1 MKNNLI
7 YNPIAKQIFEAE
19 SAKRLF
25 ENEKVNDL
33 IKKISNNALDTFK
46 VLIFD
51 IASRRERDPDFIR
64 EILKDIS
71 DSKTVKQITA
81 KMKDYGAEADVS
93 SSGFAETKTL
103 YLKALRKFCDALDR
117 INEISGEKGKKI
129 VEFFQSRPESL
140 QMIVDKIA
148 EEIKKK
154 EESLNES
161 LGIGYGKRINDLKK
175 SLVNLISSAEGKD
188 AKNGY
193 SKDWKR
199 IFIELDQK
207 LQTLDTSKGGIGE
220 KDRKYLESLEKDVEK
235 NAAAF
240 RQSLIQAADR
250 AIKSIEE
257 DDEVIKSYSDVTT
270 LSSEALDDLAR
281 AKTEYELALKKSKE
295 NAEEKEITAVKEIFP
310 IKSGDKDTDKK
321 FKDSDLIQKIQK
333 ALMNGIPS
341 AKEILDKKG
350 GSDGIYGPATKSI
363 IQAIQK
369 QAGNKNINGELDK
382 ALLDSIVISDFVDK
396 KDKQDI
402 LDSLSTIAKELHES
416 LRFLNEEKLTINS
429 DQLKSDFSIFYKETT
444 GKDTDDSS
452 SAKTDRSSEK
462 SSSSAY
468 NVDSLAKKLR
478 TKFGLK
484 TESDTFLREDGSLK
498 PGFPADF
505 LDVWEKTIDNIPE
518 GELKDY
524 GFFFYKDGIYNFKS
538 NFGVKDP
545 NNFPKWKS
553 IDSSSESVD
562 NLARFSYNYSRSFPF
577 LGGIKLSSRLKTM
590 KEFFPAVDAAY
601 SQSSSTAG
609 ELDLQKTYDIMEFLL
624 KPLAGQE
631 RYAAVPFIPI
641 DNLNSKVSRAIDSC
655 LSDDLGDENFVNLN
669 NIVCLIGST
678 FTFMDGKFVPTM
690 KWLYE
695 EHLTPKV
702 MNRIVE
708 DKIYGNQAYSL
719 PKLYFKDNTLAL
731 VTTGPVSASG
741 AATISKYK
749 KPNSDFKWTGMSD
762 RFVSGSDEN
771 NASLFFKNLIYASS
785 YCYPILK
792 THCERMNASKFSEV
806 PQIAPAKC
814 YNPEK

>member
-1 MKNNLI
+1 
-7 YNPIAKQIFEAE
+7 
-19 SAKRLF
+19 
-25 ENEKVNDL
+25 
-33 IKKISNNALDTFK
+33 
-46 VLIFD
+46 
-51 IASRRERDPDFIR
+51 
-64 EILKDIS
+64 
-71 DSKTVKQITA
+71 
-81 KMKDYGAEADVS
+81 MKDYGAEADVS

-117 INEISGEKGKKI
+117 INEISGDKGKKI

-281 AKTEYELALKKSKE
+281 AKTAYELALQKTKE

-350 GSDGIYGPATKSI
+350 GHDGIYGSATKSI

-382 ALLDSIVISDFVDK
+382 ALLDSIIISDFVDK

-402 LDSLSTIAKELHES
+402 LDSLSIIAKELHES
-416 LRFLNEEKLTINS
+416 LRFLNEEKITINS
-429 DQLKSDFSIFYKETT
+429 DQLKSDFNIFYKELT
-444 GKDTDDSS
+444 GKDADDTS

-468 NVDSLAKKLR
+468 NVDSLSKKLR
-478 TKFGLK
+478 TKFGVK
-484 TESDTFLREDGSLK
+484 KESEDFLREDGSLK
-498 PGFPADF
+498 PSYPADF
-505 LDVWEKTIDNIPE
+505 LDAWEKTIDNIPE
-518 GELKDY
+518 EELKNY
-524 GFFFYKDGIYNFKS
+524 FSFFYEEGIYPFKTA
-538 NFGVKDP
+538 NIFGVKFP
-545 NNFPKWKS
+545 LNFPKWKV

-562 NLARFSYNYSRSFPF
+562 NLARFFYFYSLNFPV
-577 LGGIKLSSRLKTM
+577 LGGVRPSSRLKTM
-590 KEFFPAVDAAY
+590 KEFFPAIDKAY
-601 SQSSSTAG
+601 SNASNTG
-609 ELDLQKTYDIMEFLL
+609 LELQKTYDLMEFLL
-624 KPLAGQE
+624 KPLAGQARNE
-631 RYAAVPFIPI
+631 QVPFITI
-641 DNLNSKVSRAIDSC
+641 EDLEGKVSRAIDSC
-655 LSDDLGDENFVNLN
+655 LSNDLGDQEFANLN
-669 NIVCLIGST
+669 NVICLIGST
-678 FTFMDGKFVPTM
+678 ITYTEGKFVPTI
-690 KWLYE
+690 KWL
-695 EHLTPKV
+695 HDNLLTPGEMNKILDDKV
-702 MNRIVE
+702 YTFS
-708 DKIYGNQAYSL
+708 KTTFL
-719 PKLYFKDNTLAL
+719 PKLYFNNDTIAMVPKYTPKYSE
-731 VTTGPVSASG
+731 TT
-741 AATISKYK
+741 TISKYK
-749 KPNSDFKWTGMSD
+749 KPNSDFKWTGLSD
-762 RFVSGSDEN
+762 RLVSSDSGYESVV
-771 NASLFFKNLIYASS
+771 SLFFKNLIYASS
-785 YCYPILK
+785 YCYTLLK